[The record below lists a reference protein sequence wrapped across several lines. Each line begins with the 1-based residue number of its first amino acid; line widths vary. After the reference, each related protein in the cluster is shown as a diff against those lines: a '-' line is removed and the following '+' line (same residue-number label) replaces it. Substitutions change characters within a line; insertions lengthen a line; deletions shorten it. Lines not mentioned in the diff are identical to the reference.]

1 MKKERLG
8 VGFIG
13 AGFIT
18 QFHIQSWRG
27 VRDADITGIYDCSST
42 SALEAAKL
50 CEKLNVGKPKIYTEL
65 SKMVQDP
72 EVNALWIAVPN
83 FARVEILEKIAEEV
97 LSKRAELA
105 GIACEKPLARN
116 VSEAKKLLALVKDM
130 RVLHGYLENQVF
142 APSLVRGKEIIWKRG
157 ATISGRPYLARCAEE
172 HSGPH
177 KPWFWS
183 GSKQGGGV
191 LNDMMCHSLE
201 AGRYLLSQPR
211 RSRNSLQVRSVAAD
225 IHSLKWT
232 RKEYIKQLKDKTQGQ
247 VDYSQ
252 HPTEDF
258 ARATVTYTTEDGHTV
273 VSEATTSWSFVGAGL
288 RLKFELLGPEYFMEV
303 DSLKPDLHVF
313 FSREVRGKAGE
324 DLVEKQN
331 AEQGLMPIL
340 ADEAVVYGYTDE
352 NRHMVQSFLEGK
364 EPRETWKDGMEVTK
378 LLMSCYMAAERK
390 KKIKFPPSGL
400 EDFVPEVAR
409 GTWDPKNI

>member
-18 QFHIQSWRG
+18 RFHIQSWKG
-27 VRDADITGIYDCSST
+27 VRDADITAIYDCSST

-50 CEKLNVGKPKIYTEL
+50 CEKLNVGKPKIYTEI
-65 SKMVQDP
+65 SKLVQDP
-72 EVNALWIAVPN
+72 EVDALWIAVPN
-83 FARVEILEKIAEEV
+83 FARVEIVEKIAEEV
-97 LSKRAELA
+97 LSRRAELV

-116 VSEAKKLLALVKDM
+116 VAEAKRLLAIVKEM
-130 RVLHGYLENQVF
+130 GILHGYLENQVF
-142 APSLVRGKEIIWKRG
+142 APSLVRGKEIIWRRG

-183 GSKQGGGV
+183 GSMQGGGV

-201 AGRYLLSQPR
+201 AGRYLLTQPGK
-211 RSRNSLQVRSVAAD
+211 SRDSLQVKSVVAE
-225 IHSLKWT
+225 INSLKWT

-247 VDYSQ
+247 VDYSRY
-252 HPTEDF
+252 PAEDF
-258 ARATVTYTTEDGHTV
+258 ARATVTYVTEDGYTV
-273 VSEATTSWSFVGAGL
+273 MNEATTSWSFVGAGL
-288 RLKFELLGPEYFMEV
+288 RLKFELLGPEYFMEI

-313 FSREVRGKAGE
+313 FSRKVRGKTDE

-331 AEQGLMPIL
+331 AEQGLMPVL
-340 ADEAVVYGYTDE
+340 ADEALVYGYTDE
-352 NRHMVQSFLEGK
+352 NRHMVQRFLEGK
-364 EPRETWKDGMEVTK
+364 EPRETWKDGMEVVK
-378 LLMSCYMAAERK
+378 LVMTCYMAAEQGK
-390 KKIKFPPSGL
+390 TLSFPPPGL
-400 EDFVPEVAR
+400 EDFIPQVAL
-409 GTWDPKNI
+409 GTWKP